1 MRKDLGHEANNNDV
15 FVPDMKD
22 YEKIIQTGLERLKHQ
37 NYDSW
42 NMLIKLCFDNPYRN
56 KKSGSPSRQRSI
68 GQNSNVNP
76 VELMRFHPVLNKLA
90 IGTVKL
96 LLEDAKLVKMNPN
109 TLLFG
114 HDEPNTNWYFILFG
128 TLVLHHEELGALG
141 VLTIEHTVG
150 EESIIKGERKKLDAS
165 YS

>member
-1 MRKDLGHEANNNDV
+1 
-15 FVPDMKD
+15 
-22 YEKIIQTGLERLKHQ
+22 
-37 NYDSW
+37 
-42 NMLIKLCFDNPYRN
+42 MLIKLCFDNPYRN
-56 KKSGSPSRQRSI
+56 KKSGSPSRQRNI

-114 HDEPNTNWYFILFG
+114 HNEPNTNWYFILFG
-128 TLVLHHEELGALG
+128 TLVLHHEDLGALG
-141 VLTIEHTVG
+141 VLSIEHTVG
-150 EESIIKGERKKLDAS
+150 EESIIKGEQKKLDAC
-165 YS
+165 YSQKETYLLELKQEKWQELKEILYATGQRAEFLKLDRLLQHNCT